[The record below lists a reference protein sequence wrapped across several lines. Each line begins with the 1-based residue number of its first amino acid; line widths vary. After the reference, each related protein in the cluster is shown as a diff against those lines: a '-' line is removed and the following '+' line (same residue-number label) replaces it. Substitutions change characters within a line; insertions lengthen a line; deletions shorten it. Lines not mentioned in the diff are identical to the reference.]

1 MTTTSS
7 STSISRKDYIF
18 SISIIGLFFFIFG
31 FVTWLNG
38 ILIPFLRTAC
48 ELNDFEAY
56 FVTFAFYVSYL
67 VMALPSS
74 VVLKKTGFKNGMSLG
89 LWIMAA
95 GSLIFI
101 PAAMTR
107 TFSLFLL
114 GLFVEGTGLALLQT
128 ASNPYITIIGP
139 PESAAKRISIMGI
152 ANKFAGAIAPIILAS
167 IILKDSKVL
176 AEKLAQAADAAT
188 RTVLL
193 DELATRV
200 IMPYLVMAVVLVLL
214 GLLLRFA
221 HLPEIDTD
229 AEDTTSSESNASKT
243 SIWQFPHL
251 ILGVIALFF
260 YVGVEVIAGDSII
273 RYGQSIGIAMDS
285 AKYFTSLTLLSMILG
300 YIIGITCIPKYLN
313 QTTAL
318 KICTILGVIFS
329 LGAILT
335 PAHLVFSMSFI
346 DIMTFKSIQLVLP
359 VTVLFVALLGL
370 ANALVWPA
378 MWPLALNGLGRFT
391 KTGSAMLIMA
401 IAGGALLPLVYG
413 KLAVNFSTQFA
424 YWICVPSYLVIMY
437 YAFIG
442 HNWYIDVLK
451 KYAKFNGRARRKEY
465 WMFTLL
471 NIIFYSVAMLIDFGL
486 ERPFIIGI
494 ANIYALA
501 VLVPILAVSVRR
513 LHDVGKSG
521 WMILLSL
528 IPIIGSIWL
537 LVLLLTESDPDENEF
552 GLNPKKIFTS

>member
-1 MTTTSS
+1 MTPGNSS
-7 STSISRKDYIF
+7 IGISKKDYIL

-74 VVLKKTGFKNGMSLG
+74 VLLKKTGFKNGMSIG

-95 GSLIFI
+95 GALIFI

-107 TFSLFLL
+107 TFSLFLF

-167 IILKDSKVL
+167 IILKDSL
-176 AEKLAQAADAAT
+176 ALEEKLAQAADAAT
-188 RTVLL
+188 RSVLL
-193 DELATRV
+193 DELAGRV
-200 IMPYLVMAVVLVLL
+200 IMPYIVMAVILVLL

-221 HLPEIDTD
+221 HLPEVDTD
-229 AEDTTSSESNASKT
+229 AEDAASGESNAKKT

-251 ILGVIALFF
+251 LLGVIALFF

-273 RYGQSIGIAMDS
+273 RYGQSIGIAMES

-300 YIIGITCIPKYLN
+300 YFMGIIFIPKYLS
-313 QTTAL
+313 QATAL
-318 KICTILGVIFS
+318 KICTILGVLFS

-335 PAHLVFSMSFI
+335 PSHIVFSMSFI
-346 DIMTFKSIQLVLP
+346 DIMTFRPIELVLP

-401 IAGGALLPLVYG
+401 IAGGALIPLLYG
-413 KLAVNFSTQFA
+413 RLAVSFSTQSA
-424 YWICVPSYLVIMY
+424 YWICVPSYFIIMY

-442 HNWYIDVLK
+442 HK
-451 KYAKFNGRARRKEY
+451 A
-465 WMFTLL
+465 
-471 NIIFYSVAMLIDFGL
+471 
-486 ERPFIIGI
+486 
-494 ANIYALA
+494 
-501 VLVPILAVSVRR
+501 
-513 LHDVGKSG
+513 GK
-521 WMILLSL
+521 
-528 IPIIGSIWL
+528 
-537 LVLLLTESDPDENEF
+537 
-552 GLNPKKIFTS
+552 

>member
-1 MTTTSS
+1 MTTSNSS
-7 STSISRKDYIF
+7 SSISKKDYIF
-18 SISIIGLFFFIFG
+18 SVSIIGLFFFIFG

-74 VVLKKTGFKNGMSLG
+74 VVLKKTGFKKGMSLG

-95 GSLIFI
+95 GALIFI

-176 AEKLAQAADAAT
+176 EEKLAQAADAAT
-188 RTVLL
+188 RAGLL
-193 DELATRV
+193 DELAGRV
-200 IMPYLVMAVVLVLL
+200 IMPYIVMAVILVLL
-214 GLLLRFA
+214 GLLLQFA
-221 HLPEIDTD
+221 HLPEVDTD
-229 AEDTTSSESNASKT
+229 AEDEASGESNARKT

-251 ILGVIALFF
+251 LLGVVALFF

-300 YIIGITCIPKYLN
+300 YLVGIVFIPKYMS

-318 KICTILGVIFS
+318 KMCTILGVLFS

-335 PAHLVFSMSFI
+335 PSHLVFSMSFI
-346 DIMTFKSIQLVLP
+346 DIMTFRSIELVLP

-401 IAGGALLPLVYG
+401 IAGGALIPLAYG
-413 KLAVNFSTQFA
+413 KLAVIFSTQSA
-424 YWICVPSYLVIMY
+424 YWICVPSYLIIMY

-442 HNWYIDVLK
+442 HK
-451 KYAKFNGRARRKEY
+451 A
-465 WMFTLL
+465 
-471 NIIFYSVAMLIDFGL
+471 
-486 ERPFIIGI
+486 
-494 ANIYALA
+494 
-501 VLVPILAVSVRR
+501 
-513 LHDVGKSG
+513 GK
-521 WMILLSL
+521 
-528 IPIIGSIWL
+528 
-537 LVLLLTESDPDENEF
+537 
-552 GLNPKKIFTS
+552 